1 MKTLL
6 AVARVEFL
14 LLLRDKRFIAAAVAL
29 WLMVGAVLTLTQTR
43 FLAEQQQL
51 RAAQQ
56 ISRVQWQTRT
66 GRSGHALGHYGT
78 YAYRQANPL
87 SVLHPGADPYVGVAA
102 HIVAHQQTNMFYRP
116 MLDRASIDRW
126 ADVSATT
133 LLQIVIPLLL
143 LLAAFTSIAG
153 DREDGRLKLFLG
165 QGPSPT
171 LFALGKLAGLIAVAA
186 VLLLPAFVVATLLL
200 VQAARTLGGLEELTP
215 RLLALYGGYGAF
227 YLFFL
232 ATGIAISALCQ
243 TRQNA
248 LLACLGLWAVL
259 CLVTPRLFT
268 LAAEQRFP
276 TPEEDVVQAQIDLE
290 RKDRRQSRA
299 LRKRVEEEALRRY
312 KVKTADELP
321 VRLDALM
328 LQAGEEH
335 TNAINDRHMGKVW
348 SQFAAQEAWVARFG
362 SAATPLVSLRNLS
375 ETVSN
380 TDPAAL
386 RGYVFAI
393 ENFRRDWV
401 RRLNE
406 ADAHRPRRNRSR
418 GERIASR
425 GGHDHQHQP
434 WADFP
439 PFDYQPP
446 TLSAVRPQVGG
457 ALTVLWAWAGLGLL
471 AAVFCVRVKSGVDHV

>member
-1 MKTLL
+1 MQTLL

-14 LLLRDKRFIAAAVAL
+14 LLLRDKRFVGAAVAL
-29 WLMVGAVLTLTQTR
+29 WLMGGAVLLLTQTR
-43 FLAEQQQL
+43 FVGEQQQL
-51 RAAQQ
+51 RAAQET
-56 ISRVQWQTRT
+56 SRQQWQSRT
-66 GRSGHALGHYGT
+66 ARSGHSLGHYGT

-133 LLQIVIPLLL
+133 LLQVVIPLLL
-143 LLAAFTSIAG
+143 LLCAFTSLVG

-171 LFALGKLAGLIAVAA
+171 LFALGKLAGLLAVAA
-186 VLLLPAFVVATLLL
+186 VLLLPAFLIATLLL
-200 VQAARTLGGLEELTP
+200 VQAARTLGGLEDLAP

-227 YLFFL
+227 YIFFL
-232 ATGIAISALCQ
+232 AVGVAISALSS
-243 TRQNA
+243 TRQTA
-248 LLACLGLWAVL
+248 LLASLGLWAVL
-259 CLVTPRLFT
+259 CLVVPRVLI
-268 LAAEQRFP
+268 LAAESRFP
-276 TPEEDVVQAQIDLE
+276 TPEEDVVHEQINLE
-290 RKDRRQSRA
+290 RKDRTKSRA
-299 LRKRVEEEALRRY
+299 LRQQVEEAALRRY
-312 KVKTADELP
+312 KVKTVEELP

-328 LQAGEEH
+328 LQAGEEY
-335 TNAINDRHMGKVW
+335 TNKINDRHMGRVW
-348 SQFAAQEAWVARFG
+348 SQFVAQEQWAVQLG
-362 SAATPLVSLRNLS
+362 SAVTPLVSLRNLS
-375 ETVSN
+375 EMVSN

-406 ADAHRPRRNRSR
+406 ADAKRPRRNR
-418 GERIASR
+418 GARIASR
-425 GGHDHQHQP
+425 GKDSHNHDHQP

-439 PFDYQPP
+439 PFDHQPP